1 MRQLSLITSFTLL
14 LIGSVLLARSENV
27 LRTEVFEIIL
37 TPSMFNWTYEG
48 IPNQFV
54 YQPSLQNAPD
64 LPSWINY
71 HYSEK
76 RHAGYLYGVPP
87 SDVQHIELEI
97 VALNRKNYETRVRT
111 LPIHVDE
118 KLNPARNEVQ
128 LKIDNVNV
136 EDMFDADRMERMKDI
151 FRKLLWKSSQDDLY
165 VTFLVSAIQMGA
177 RLPANPSEGEG

>member
-1 MRQLSLITSFTLL
+1 MRDTVFIPMYSLPFVS
-14 LIGSVLLARSENV
+14 
-27 LRTEVFEIIL
+27 
-37 TPSMFNWTYEG
+37 G

-54 YQPSLQNAPD
+54 YQPSLKDAPD

-71 HYSEK
+71 QYSEK
-76 RHAGYLYGVPP
+76 RGSGYLYGVPP
-87 SDVQHIELEI
+87 SDLSFIQLEI

-111 LPIHVDE
+111 LPIHITE

-151 FRKLLWKSSQDDLY
+151 FRKALWKNSQDDLY
-165 VTFLVSAIQMGA
+165 ITFLESAVRMGA